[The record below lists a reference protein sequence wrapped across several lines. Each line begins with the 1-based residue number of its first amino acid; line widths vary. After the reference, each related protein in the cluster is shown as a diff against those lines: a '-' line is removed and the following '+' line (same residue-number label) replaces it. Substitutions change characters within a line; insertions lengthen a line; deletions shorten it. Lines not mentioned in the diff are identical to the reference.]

1 MTFREALNRR
11 FQRLSTEHMPAVVA
25 AVGDRVQRL
34 RASWDELNC
43 SLAARALPEDRKGR
57 VGRLAL
63 DQKASKAGQGK
74 ASLKAAAG
82 TTNNRARKRP
92 D

>member
-11 FQRLSTEHMPAVVA
+11 FKRLSTEQVPAVMA
-25 AVGDRVQRL
+25 AMEDRIQRL

-74 ASLKAAAG
+74 ASLKAAGAPK
-82 TTNNRARKRP
+82 NRSRKRP